1 MSEVRQPFCEK
12 LVLERIDGV
21 TNFQSDFYKRIAVGL
36 GELGTSKSIPALDN
50 LLSNVDAIHRRE
62 VTKLSR
68 LRGQTDDHRR
78 HRSDSKTR
86 RTVAKQLIACLSIDE
101 E

>member
-50 LLSNVDAIHRRE
+50 LLSNVDAIAEKSRSFRDYEAKPTIIAAIEAIQKRE
-62 VTKLSR
+62 GPS
-68 LRGQTDDHRR
+68 Q
-78 HRSDSKTR
+78 SN
-86 RTVAKQLIACLSIDE
+86 
-101 E
+101 